1 MRLKRLL
8 ALAAGLMLTAAPV
21 LAQQAPPQAAQMQV
35 ALTMDDLPVHG
46 PLPPGLTRAE
56 VAHRVLGAFKGA
68 GVAEVY
74 GFVNAKGLADEG
86 DDAAQVLA
94 LWRQAGYPLGNHV
107 YAHDDLHGHD
117 VAAFTA
123 AVTADEAALTQYM
136 GPGTGKN
143 TDWHWLRFPYL
154 HIGETPEKRREV
166 AAFLKDHGYRV
177 AEVTLSFNDYIY
189 NAPYARCMA
198 KGDQAAVARLR
209 KSYLDRAAESLTI
222 GWQQAQALYGRDVP
236 HVMLLHIGGFETV
249 MLPELLSLMKVKGV
263 AFVPLAKAEADPIYA
278 TNPDTPSNGTGS
290 LLDREMTA
298 RNLPQPAHSADP
310 STWLDG
316 LCR

>member
-1 MRLKRLL
+1 MRVKSLP
-8 ALAAGLMLTAAPV
+8 ALAAGLMLTTAVPAWAEDAPMPV
-21 LAQQAPPQAAQMQV
+21 APMDV

-56 VAHRVLGAFKGA
+56 VAHRVLAAFKAA

-74 GFVNAKGLADEG
+74 GFVNAKGLVDEG
-86 DDAAQVLA
+86 DDAAQVLD
-94 LWRQAGYPLGNHV
+94 LWRKAGYPLGNHV
-107 YAHDDLHGHD
+107 YAHDDLHGRD

-123 AVTADEAALTQYM
+123 AVTADEAALKAYM
-136 GPGTGKN
+136 GDA
-143 TDWHWLRFPYL
+143 DWHWLRFPYL
-154 HIGETPEKRREV
+154 HIGETPRKRREV

-198 KGDQAAVARLR
+198 KGDQAAVAQLR
-209 KSYLDRAAESLTI
+209 RNYLDRAAESLDV
-222 GWQQAQALYGRDVP
+222 GRRQAQSLYGRDVR

-249 MLPELLSLMKVKGV
+249 MLPDLLSLMKAKGV
-263 AFVPLAKAEADPIYA
+263 AFVPLATAEADPIYA
-278 TNPDTPSNGTGS
+278 TNPDTPSDGTGG
-290 LLDREMTA
+290 LLDREMAA
-298 RNLPQPAHSADP
+298 RKLTPPARSPDP
-310 STWLDG
+310 TPWLDG

>member
-1 MRLKRLL
+1 MSRLL

-21 LAQQAPPQAAQMQV
+21 LAQQAPMQV

-46 PLPPGLTRAE
+46 PLPPGMTRAE
-56 VAHRVLGAFKGA
+56 VAHRVLAAFKGA
-68 GVAEVY
+68 GVSEVY

-123 AVTADEAALTQYM
+123 AVTADEAALRHYM
-136 GPGTGKN
+136 GDS
-143 TDWHWLRFPYL
+143 DWHWLRFPYL
-154 HIGETPEKRREV
+154 HIGETPAKRREV

-209 KSYLDRAAESLTI
+209 QSYLDRAAESLAI
-222 GWQQAQALYGRDVP
+222 GRQQAQALYGRDVP

-249 MLPELLSLMKVKGV
+249 MLPELLSLMKSKGV
-263 AFVPLAKAEADPIYA
+263 AFVPLAKAEADPIYVP
-278 TNPDTPSNGTGS
+278 NPDAPSNGTGS

>member
-1 MRLKRLL
+1 MKRIVAMMLGATL
-8 ALAAGLMLTAAPV
+8 AAAPALAQTAS
-21 LAQQAPPQAAQMQV
+21 PPLQV

-56 VAHRVLGAFKGA
+56 VARRVLAAFKGA

-123 AVTADEAALTQYM
+123 AVTADEAALKTYM
-136 GPGTGKN
+136 GDA
-143 TDWHWLRFPYL
+143 DWHWLRFPYL
-154 HIGETPEKRREV
+154 HIGKTPEKRRAA
-166 AAFLKDHGYRV
+166 AAFLKGQGYRV
-177 AEVTLSFNDYIY
+177 AEVTLSFNDYNY
-189 NAPYARCMA
+189 NAPYARCLA
-198 KGDQAAVARLR
+198 RGDTAAIAQLR
-209 KSYLDRAAESLTI
+209 QTYLDQAAESLTI
-222 GWQQAQALYGRDVP
+222 GRQLAQSLYGRDVR

-249 MLPELLSLMKVKGV
+249 MLPDLLSLMKARGV
-263 AFVPLAKAEADPIYA
+263 TFVPLAEAEADPIYA
-278 TNPDTPSNGTGS
+278 TNPDTPSKGEGS
-290 LLDREMTA
+290 LLDREAAA
-298 RNLPQPAHSADP
+298 RHVAPPAHSPDP
-310 STWLDG
+310 APWLDG

>member
-8 ALAAGLMLTAAPV
+8 ALVAGLMLTAPPV
-21 LAQQAPPQAAQMQV
+21 LAQQAPMQV

-46 PLPPGLTRAE
+46 PLPPGMTRAE
-56 VAHRVLGAFKGA
+56 VANRVLAAFKGA

-123 AVTADEAALTQYM
+123 AVTADEAALKHYM
-136 GPGTGKN
+136 GDA
-143 TDWHWLRFPYL
+143 DWHWLRFPYL

-189 NAPYARCMA
+189 NPAYARCMA
-198 KGDQAAVARLR
+198 KGDQAAVAQLR
-209 KSYLDRAAESLTI
+209 RNYLDRAAESLTI
-222 GWQQAQALYGRDVP
+222 GRQQAQALYGRDVP

-249 MLPELLSLMKVKGV
+249 MLPELLSLMKAKGV
-263 AFVPLAKAEADPIYA
+263 AFVPLAKAEADPIYVP
-278 TNPDTPSNGTGS
+278 NPDTPSNGTGS

-298 RNLPQPAHSADP
+298 RNLPQPMHSADP